1 MKIEVLW
8 HCQKIRIDQTISSN
22 LSKKK
27 NFEHMHL
34 GDICVAVAIDSMLI
48 MHDTKSRGSIKLFL
62 QKCW

>member
-1 MKIEVLW
+1 MYIHNIIK
-8 HCQKIRIDQTISSN
+8 SN

-27 NFEHMHL
+27 KIEHMQL
-34 GDICVAVAIDSMLI
+34 GDKCVAVAIDSMLI